1 MAGSS
6 GEALKRR
13 IAGFAALGALAVL
26 VLYAFWPRDVMP
38 ASGGAAPSVASP
50 ASDVAG
56 SAPGAASSEAPAG
69 AGAAESTATSG
80 AHGAAS
86 GAAPR
91 IEIPSAGLTH
101 NLPPVPPRGSPITA
115 RLEDVNL
122 SPQARLMAEKLICV
136 CGCNDILATCT
147 CSETPG
153 SRDMKKYLQ
162 TLVDEGKTPTEVES
176 AMVARYGDTVLP
188 K

>member
-13 IAGFAALGALAVL
+13 IAGFGALAVL
-26 VLYAFWPRDVMP
+26 AVLVVYAFWPRDVMP
-38 ASGGAAPSVASP
+38 EGAPGGTAAGMAASPDAHAPS
-50 ASDVAG
+50 
-56 SAPGAASSEAPAG
+56 PG
-69 AGAAESTATSG
+69 TT
-80 AHGAAS
+80 
-86 GAAPR
+86 PR
-91 IEIPSAGLTH
+91 IDVPSAGLTQ

-115 RLEDVNL
+115 RLEDINL
-122 SPQARLMAEKLICV
+122 SPQARLMAEKLVCV

-147 CSETPG
+147 CNETPG

-162 TLVDEGKTPTEVES
+162 TLMDEGKTPAEVES
-176 AMVARYGDTVLP
+176 AMVARYGDKVLP